1 MTENDFAAPRA
12 GRLRYWNYVAVY
24 GLLAAI
30 VLYPIAVV
38 NIPGLEDYP
47 NHLAR
52 MYILSHFKSSP
63 DLQRFYQ
70 VRWQPIPYVG
80 MDAAF
85 LLLNRIAPVYD
96 AGRILIGFCVL
107 LPVAAV
113 ATLHYSIHR
122 RVSLVPAAAFLLSYN
137 ALLRWGFLSY
147 LSTLCL
153 AVMVFAGWIATT
165 NWSRWRRLIV
175 FALLATALY
184 LGHLVA
190 FAAYCLLVL
199 CFELSRAAKAGFQ
212 ERGAILAD
220 WVFAALQA
228 APAIVLASSITV
240 SDRLVGPPL
249 TEYGTFQDKVRGI
262 LSPILFQL
270 SKVEIV
276 TGLVLLVVIIFAR
289 ITGRVRFSQWLFG
302 IVVIVGVLSF
312 CIPVRLLGVFGM
324 DFRLPLL
331 ASMLL
336 LSAISMTTLATPLF
350 RNSILCLIL
359 LLTAARSVVISREL
373 READDQ
379 IAELRQVIAAMPRG
393 MRLLTVETGAN
404 LSAPNSTLVTFHAP
418 LVAVIDRDA
427 FVPTLST
434 GNGLVKPAPAF
445 KESSSPMGSP
455 YPDVADLVDGY
466 GKLDPKVDIPARIG
480 ERIYWLGWERKFD
493 YVLVA
498 HYGQRP
504 PALPRNLRLVA
515 SSTAGDLYEIDK
527 PSTITPSTPQQG
539 RLPPEKTY

>member
-289 ITGRVRFSQWLFG
+289 ITGRVRFLTVAFRYCRYCRG
-302 IVVIVGVLSF
+302 FVVLYSGPLARRFRHGFPIAFAGFDVAVVGHLDDHASYPSLSEF
-312 CIPVRLLGVFGM
+312 DIMPYFIIDSGSLRG
-324 DFRLPLL
+324 DL
-331 ASMLL
+331 AR
-336 LSAISMTTLATPLF
+336 T
-350 RNSILCLIL
+350 
-359 LLTAARSVVISREL
+359 ARS
-373 READDQ
+373 
-379 IAELRQVIAAMPRG
+379 
-393 MRLLTVETGAN
+393 
-404 LSAPNSTLVTFHAP
+404 
-418 LVAVIDRDA
+418 
-427 FVPTLST
+427 
-434 GNGLVKPAPAF
+434 
-445 KESSSPMGSP
+445 
-455 YPDVADLVDGY
+455 
-466 GKLDPKVDIPARIG
+466 
-480 ERIYWLGWERKFD
+480 
-493 YVLVA
+493 
-498 HYGQRP
+498 
-504 PALPRNLRLVA
+504 
-515 SSTAGDLYEIDK
+515 
-527 PSTITPSTPQQG
+527 
-539 RLPPEKTY
+539 